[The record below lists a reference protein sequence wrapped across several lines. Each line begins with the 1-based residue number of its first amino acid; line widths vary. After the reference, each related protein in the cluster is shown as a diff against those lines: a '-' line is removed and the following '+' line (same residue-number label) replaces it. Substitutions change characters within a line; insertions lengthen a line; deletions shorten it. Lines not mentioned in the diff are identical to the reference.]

1 MLEYKIETLVQL
13 YDSLNTQ
20 IDKTQEQLNEI
31 AKVIAKPID
40 AEAYQKLNDFRT
52 VMETRFE
59 NLVDMRNS
67 VEIVLGKML
76 AHEAAEVE
84 ENK

>member
-1 MLEYKIETLVQL
+1 MLEYKIETLVYL
-13 YDSLNTQ
+13 YDSLNVQ

-31 AKVIAKPID
+31 AKVITRPID
-40 AEAYQKLNDFRT
+40 DEAYQKLIDFRT

-84 ENK
+84 E

>member
-1 MLEYKIETLVQL
+1 MLEYKIETLVHL
-13 YDSLNTQ
+13 YDSLNVQ

-31 AKVIAKPID
+31 AKVIIKPID
-40 AEAYQKLNDFRT
+40 DETYQKLNDFRT

-76 AHEAAEVE
+76 SHEAAEVE
-84 ENK
+84 E